1 MSPGMSIRVG
11 HTWVHA
17 PHWMQSDWM
26 SFEDES
32 ASNQAARI
40 APMPPV

>member
-1 MSPGMSIRVG
+1 MSMRVG
-11 HTWVHA
+11 HTSVQA

-26 SFEDES
+26 SFDASS